1 MGLLRRAPARVAGRR
16 VAPWLILLGLSRE
29 ARDHWT
35 AQLTPRQRKRL
46 VELLRRSGG
55 RPSTLSPREQ
65 REFHQLVARLDLK
78 GLAKHAAGT
87 AVTGSRKHRR
97 GTRGR

>member
-16 VAPWLILLGLSRE
+16 VAPWLILLDLSRE

-46 VELLRRSGG
+46 IELLRQSGG
-55 RPSTLSPREQ
+55 RPGTLSARER
-65 REFHQLVARLDLK
+65 REFDRLVGQLDLK
-78 GLAKHAAGT
+78 GLVKHAAGT
-87 AVTGSRKHRR
+87 AVTGSRKHARGGRR
-97 GTRGR
+97 R